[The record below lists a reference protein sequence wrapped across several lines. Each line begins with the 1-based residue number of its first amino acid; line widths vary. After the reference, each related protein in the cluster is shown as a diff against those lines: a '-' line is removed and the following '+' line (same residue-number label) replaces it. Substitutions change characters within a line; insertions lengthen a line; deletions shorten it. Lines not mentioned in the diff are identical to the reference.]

1 MPILIYGGL
10 ALAGL
15 VATGWA
21 AGEVG
26 DAAEKTQRL
35 TRLVVVGGAA
45 YATYRAVQRLR
56 G

>member
-15 VATGWA
+15 VATGYA
-21 AGEVG
+21 ANEVG
-26 DAAEKTQRL
+26 EAAEKTQRL
-35 TRLVVVGGAA
+35 ARLALVGGAA
-45 YATYRAVQRLR
+45 WATYRAVQRLR